1 MALKKKT
8 STKNPPIL
16 SHEFV
21 IQNHGDIVSCVAMLF
36 VVGLMVQVTSPLA
49 YMFIALHHNVTSTVQ
64 DSEYGVPID
73 VLRYTYGVRDACAVF
88 FYFLI
93 CIVMHA
99 IVQEY
104 ILDKFSK
111 KLHLSKSK
119 QNKFNESGQL
129 LVFYV
134 ISFLW
139 AGDIMVR
146 ENLLTNLSSLWLNYP
161 HNTMAF
167 TLKFFYII
175 QIAYWF
181 HSYPELYFQKV
192 KREDISSKLLY
203 PTLHLVF
210 IVGAYLLNFNRVG
223 VVLLSLQY
231 LAEAA
236 FHTARLIYFSDK
248 SESGRKGGY
257 TIANIAF
264 VVSRLLTVTITVL
277 TFWYG
282 LALSSVAAID
292 FEAGNFNTDIIRIG
306 SLSVISLLQ
315 AWLMWNFLTFYLK
328 YMKEKTSQK
337 NKAKPVVAKK
347 PKATIQ
353 DRITKA
359 KKKRE
364 EQKQTKEDDD
374 LPEVDQNTK
383 KNLRSRPVAAAAAQK
398 AK

>member
-1 MALKKKT
+1 MTLKKKT

-64 DSEYGVPID
+64 DTSYGVPIE
-73 VLRYTYGVRDACAVF
+73 VLRYTYGAKDACAVF

-99 IVQEY
+99 IIQEY

-111 KLHLSKSK
+111 RLHLSKSK
-119 QNKFNESGQL
+119 QSKFNESGQL
-129 LVFYV
+129 LFFYV

-139 AGDIMVR
+139 AGDIMFR
-146 ENLLTNLSSLWLNYP
+146 ENLLLNLSSLWLNYP
-161 HNTMAF
+161 HNSMVF

-175 QIAYWF
+175 QIAYWL
-181 HSYPELYFQKV
+181 HCYPELYFQKV
-192 KREDISSKLLY
+192 KREEIISKTLY

-210 IVGAYLLNFNRVG
+210 IIGAYLLNFTRVG

-231 LAEAA
+231 LAETF
-236 FHTARLIYFSDK
+236 FHAARLIYFSDK
-248 SESGRKGGY
+248 SENGRKGGY
-257 TIANIAF
+257 TLANIAF
-264 VVSRLLTVTITVL
+264 VVARLLTVTITVL

-282 LALSSVAAID
+282 LALSTATALD
-292 FEAGNFNTDIIRIG
+292 FETGNFNTEVIRIG
-306 SLSVISLLQ
+306 SLTIISILQ
-315 AWLMWNFLTFYLK
+315 AWLMWNFLTFYLR
-328 YMKEKTSQK
+328 YIKEKSSGKQRPKPTATRKS
-337 NKAKPVVAKK
+337 NKTV
-347 PKATIQ
+347 Q

-364 EQKQTKEDDD
+364 EQKQKEDDD

-383 KNLRSRPVAAAAAQK
+383 KNLRSRPAAAAQK